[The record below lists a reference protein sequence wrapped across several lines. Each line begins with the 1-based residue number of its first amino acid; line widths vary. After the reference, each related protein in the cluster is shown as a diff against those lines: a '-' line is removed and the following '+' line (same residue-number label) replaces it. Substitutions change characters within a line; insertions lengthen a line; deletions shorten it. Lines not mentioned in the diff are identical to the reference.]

1 MRAGLEG
8 RTSSRALPCGPSPL
22 GPVSPTASRHR
33 HAGLAFFLLPAAA
46 ARNFH
51 FYVLLPKAG
60 AVVLDDGVHEFL
72 LALQR
77 FSDACAAAGCRPS
90 RTLLK

>member
-33 HAGLAFFLLPAAA
+33 HAGLTYFLRPAAA

-51 FYVLLPKAG
+51 IYVLLPNAG
-60 AVVLDDGVHEFL
+60 AAVREDGDQQVFL
-72 LALQR
+72 LALR
-77 FSDACAAAGCRPS
+77 R
-90 RTLLK
+90 